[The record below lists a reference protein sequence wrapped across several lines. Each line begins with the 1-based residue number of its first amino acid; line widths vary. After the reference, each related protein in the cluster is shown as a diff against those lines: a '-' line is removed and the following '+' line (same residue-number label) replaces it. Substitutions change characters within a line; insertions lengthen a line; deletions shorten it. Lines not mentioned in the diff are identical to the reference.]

1 MIALLAMV
9 RELGPGSVALVLALL
24 VHVLARGVA
33 LLEEGLGLEEVPDK
47 WVR

>member
-1 MIALLAMV
+1 MTV
-9 RELGPGSVALVLALL
+9 RLRSFAPGALVLALL

-33 LLEEGLGLEEVPDK
+33 LLEEGLGLEQVPDK